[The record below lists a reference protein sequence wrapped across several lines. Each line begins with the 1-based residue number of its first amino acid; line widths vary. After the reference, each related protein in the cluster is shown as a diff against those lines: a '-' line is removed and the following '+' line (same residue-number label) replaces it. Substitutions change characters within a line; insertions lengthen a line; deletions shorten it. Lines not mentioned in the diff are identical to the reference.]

1 MRGLDIGAGWGALC
15 GGGWGGVGWEAG
27 HREESRLR
35 QNGGDGAL
43 CNCRRHRVCSPGG
56 SLQLQAQPQ

>member
-1 MRGLDIGAGWGALC
+1 MW
-15 GGGWGGVGWEAG
+15 GGWEGGVGWEAG

-43 CNCRRHRVCSPGG
+43 RGCQRHRVCSPGG